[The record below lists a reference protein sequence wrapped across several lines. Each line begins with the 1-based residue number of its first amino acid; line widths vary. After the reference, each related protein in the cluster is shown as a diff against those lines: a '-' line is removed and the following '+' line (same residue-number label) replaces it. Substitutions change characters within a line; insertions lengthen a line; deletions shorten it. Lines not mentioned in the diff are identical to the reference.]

1 MTKLNYRRGD
11 ILFREGDPSDFVGR
25 IISGDVEVARE
36 HEGETVVLGS
46 AHSGEFIGEMGVIE
60 DRPRSATV
68 RAIDDVELEL
78 IGKEDFLKLVSTDSD
93 TALQLLSRLSERLRT
108 ADSLLTEAHV
118 QGGDS
123 SEQEVRGAVLP
134 DIMIYAASD
143 GLSEQISGDGI
154 LVSKLPFVVGR
165 APDQKESEHEMASR
179 SADVDLRLEN
189 EKPYRLSR
197 MHFLIQ
203 GLGEGKYAVRDL
215 GSALGTEVNGQ
226 FLGTNF
232 AHDIQEFNNGDNQ
245 VVAGGN
251 ASLFVFNVVVRGT

>member
-60 DRPRSATV
+60 GRPCSATV

-123 SEQEVRGAVLP
+123 S
-134 DIMIYAASD
+134 
-143 GLSEQISGDGI
+143 
-154 LVSKLPFVVGR
+154 
-165 APDQKESEHEMASR
+165 
-179 SADVDLRLEN
+179 
-189 EKPYRLSR
+189 
-197 MHFLIQ
+197 
-203 GLGEGKYAVRDL
+203 
-215 GSALGTEVNGQ
+215 
-226 FLGTNF
+226 
-232 AHDIQEFNNGDNQ
+232 
-245 VVAGGN
+245 
-251 ASLFVFNVVVRGT
+251 